1 VEQLEAEL
9 RIVLHVAA
17 AGDRRLVEDAVAE
30 ALLVHRE

>member
-17 AGDRRLVEDAVAE
+17 AGDRSLGEDALAE
-30 ALLVHRE
+30 ALLVYR